1 MGKNNPYFGRKGRLT
16 QEEGTDLIYHDYS
29 FTQLE
34 ELADEL
40 NKRYDP
46 DRLTAPKKIDV
57 YDIVDMLGARI
68 AFEYLSPDRTYL
80 GATLFRPGTLYV
92 WPGNPY
98 VNGMMPKEKLFYG
111 GTIIIDRD
119 LSEGKT
125 EQDHFTENFTVMHEC
140 FHFDKHQ
147 ASFKHSG
154 HLSKSFSGYEQKQ
167 ADKKSALYKIER
179 QANYSAA
186 AFLMPREACF
196 RAAKDHLGYKE
207 RKLAFGYDIK
217 PKIKEVGQLFGV
229 NYSPM
234 CFRLQELGI
243 LDYGFN
249 PFA

>member
-1 MGKNNPYFGRKGRLT
+1 M
-16 QEEGTDLIYHDYS
+16 IYHNYS
-29 FTQLE
+29 YAQLE
-34 ELADEL
+34 AMADEL
-40 NKRYDP
+40 NKRYDAS
-46 DRLTAPKKIDV
+46 RLTEPKTVDV
-57 YDIVDMLGARI
+57 YDIVDLLGARL

-98 VNGMMPKEKLFYG
+98 VKDMMPQEKLFYG

-119 LSEGKT
+119 LSEEKT

-154 HLSKSFSGYEQKQ
+154 HMSKSFSGYGENQ

-186 AFLMPREACF
+186 AFLMPREAVF
-196 RAAKDHLGYKE
+196 RAAKEMLGYREGPHRIPFCYDSKDIVKE
-207 RKLAFGYDIK
+207 MG
-217 PKIKEVGQLFGV
+217 ELFGV

-234 CFRLQELGI
+234 AYRLQEIGV
-243 LDYGFN
+243 LDYDFN
-249 PFA
+249 PYI